1 MTRAMS
7 ATASRSA
14 SERTVSQIMT
24 SDLVTLKLTD
34 TLRLAHDIM
43 SLAHVRHFPVVD
55 GGKPA
60 GVIHQL
66 DLLRASLAS
75 LVRHPKD
82 TPREALGAIAVK
94 DVMKPAT
101 TVKKETT
108 ISHAARTMIDED
120 LECLL
125 VMESSR
131 LVGLVSRTDLL
142 RELAKPMK
150 RG

>member
-1 MTRAMS
+1 M
-7 ATASRSA
+7 
-14 SERTVSQIMT
+14 
-24 SDLVTLKLTD
+24 TLKLTD

-43 SLAHVRHFPVVD
+43 SLAHVRHFPVLD

-82 TPREALGAIAVK
+82 SPREALGAIAVK

-101 TVKKETT
+101 TVNKETT
-108 ISHAARTMIDED
+108 ISHAARTMIEED

-125 VMESSR
+125 VMESGR
-131 LVGLVSRTDLL
+131 LVGLISRTDLL
-142 RELAKPMK
+142 RELTKP
-150 RG
+150 